1 MANRLWKSIFRGQK
15 QINSPVKVNDVKRFQ
30 HRPMTTDANI
40 LATVVR
46 RVDSAVHWI
55 TQLVLLL
62 FIRWIVIYPV
72 DSVIH
77 LLNNRGLLIT

>member
-46 RVDSAVHWI
+46 RVDS
-55 TQLVLLL
+55 
-62 FIRWIVIYPV
+62 
-72 DSVIH
+72 VIH